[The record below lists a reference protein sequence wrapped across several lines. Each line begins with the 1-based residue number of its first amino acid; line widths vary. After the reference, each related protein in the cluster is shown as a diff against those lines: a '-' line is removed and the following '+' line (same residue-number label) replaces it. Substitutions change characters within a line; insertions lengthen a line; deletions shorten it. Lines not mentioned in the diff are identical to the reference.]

1 MSTWEVESRTLSEEK
16 AEKTNG
22 WNFVQKNKNMD
33 VVLWVDY
40 TEKLVLQGV

>member
-1 MSTWEVESRTLSEEK
+1 MSTWEVESRTCSKEK